1 METKGKHIKNE
12 LVPNKSVGIF
22 MLHDE
27 ISKYCELPHTKEH
40 RNEKYYECDDYDFPL
55 YDLTIWVENERIR
68 SICCETS
75 CYWKG
80 KNLLR
85 MNFKKFLETYGL
97 QYDGKDE
104 IILEIGKG
112 YQTHKVYD
120 FDELGLQIWV
130 WRNLIR
136 TVIVSNYQ
144 DE

>member
-22 MLHDE
+22 LLGE
-27 ISKYCELPHTKEH
+27 PISNYLNKKYSIDNYEVLNDKYDSYIFHEDSLNVDVRKGLICSITCEE
-40 RNEKYYECDDYDFPL
+40 
-55 YDLTIWVENERIR
+55 
-68 SICCETS
+68 S
-75 CYWKG
+75 CYWQG
-80 KNLLR
+80 RNLIR

-104 IILEIGKG
+104 IVLEIGKG